1 VPPKSQLYLC
11 AALLV
16 AAVASAFS
24 GRMDPYF
31 LDVALGVGIS
41 IVLAA
46 SLNLINGFTGQFS
59 LGHAGFMAVGAYTS
73 AMVTTVLG
81 PKLGASAAVQQWAV
95 FPASLILGGLLA
107 ALAGLAVGAPSLR
120 LKGDYLAI
128 VTLGFGEII
137 RVILQNV
144 EAVGGARGLVGVPSY
159 TNLFWTF
166 GGAAVTVYVVWGL
179 LNSTY
184 GRGFLAVADDEVAAE
199 AMGLN
204 TTRYK
209 ITAFAVG
216 SFFAG
221 VAGGLY
227 AHLKGYL
234 NPSGF
239 DFNKSIEI
247 VVMVILGGM
256 GKHVGVIIAAILLT
270 AIQEPL
276 RKFGDYRMILYSV
289 LLIVLML
296 TRPQGL
302 FVVPP
307 IPNKSQATSWANR
320 CSLGTLILC
329 WLGMILIKGSFGRLL
344 QDHGL
349 AVPTIWALGISGIT
363 WLATRGWVRT
373 FGKPPTSSTS
383 KA

>member
-1 VPPKSQLYLC
+1 MPPKSQLYLF
-11 AALLV
+11 AALIV
-16 AAVASAFS
+16 AGIASAFS
-24 GRMDPYF
+24 GRIDPYI
-31 LDVALGVGIS
+31 LDVALGAGIS

-73 AMVTTVLG
+73 AMLTTAVA
-81 PKLGASAAVQQWAV
+81 PKLGWSPATLQWAF
-95 FPASLILGGLLA
+95 FPVSLVAGGLLA

-144 EAVGGARGLVGVPSY
+144 DAVGGARGLTGVPTY
-159 TNLFWTF
+159 TNVFWAF

-179 LNSTY
+179 LNSTF

-209 ITAFAVG
+209 ITAFVVG

-234 NPSGF
+234 NPGGFGF
-239 DFNKSIEI
+239 DKSIEI

-256 GKHVGVIIAAILLT
+256 GRHTGVIVAAVFLTLLP
-270 AIQEPL
+270 EGL
-276 RKFGDYRMILYSV
+276 RELGSRSIPNPFGGAAWQLDWVKDMRMILYSL

-302 FVVPP
+302 F
-307 IPNKSQATSWANR
+307 
-320 CSLGTLILC
+320 
-329 WLGMILIKGSFGRLL
+329 
-344 QDHGL
+344 
-349 AVPTIWALGISGIT
+349 T
-363 WLATRGWVRT
+363 WPLWKR
-373 FGKPPTSSTS
+373 
-383 KA
+383 KAA